1 MSEIDSWLSH
11 VVTGALAA
19 IPGVSA
25 WYLEWRKNHTNE
37 RHEAVADR
45 RSAVDE
51 LSEVVRLLQGQ
62 VDRMEREINEL
73 RARAES
79 AEEKTRLARDE
90 SHQASTKVQQLYAWM
105 QQKNYDLPPTFK
117 LPEGA
122 AHA

>member
-1 MSEIDSWLSH
+1 
-11 VVTGALAA
+11 
-19 IPGVSA
+19 
-25 WYLEWRKNHTNE
+25 
-37 RHEAVADR
+37 
-45 RSAVDE
+45 
-51 LSEVVRLLQGQ
+51 